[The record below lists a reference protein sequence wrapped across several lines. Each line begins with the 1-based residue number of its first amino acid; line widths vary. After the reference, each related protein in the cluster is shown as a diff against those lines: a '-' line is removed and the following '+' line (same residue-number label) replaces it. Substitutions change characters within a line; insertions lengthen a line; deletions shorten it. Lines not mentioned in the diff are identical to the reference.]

1 MSKRNQTLPIKTKH
15 DSGAAIY
22 AARAAAQAQPPQET
36 PMSKLK
42 ALLASRKFWVLVAAL
57 VAAGASYATGQV
69 TVYQALIAV
78 VAATSV
84 YTAATAIE
92 DGLKR

>member
-1 MSKRNQTLPIKTKH
+1 MSKF
-15 DSGAAIY
+15 
-22 AARAAAQAQPPQET
+22 
-36 PMSKLK
+36 K
-42 ALLASRKFWVLVAAL
+42 ALLASRKFWVLVLAIITALAAF
-57 VAAGASYATGQV
+57 ATGEV